1 MTHFIDWITIKQRH
15 PEGGLPI
22 VSDGYIVACDS
33 AMEKMKW
40 ESLQRHKVEGSHDTA
55 IQIRCDG
62 YEVFLSGNVG
72 RFGRPDNLF
81 NLDWDQTISKANEI
95 LDAYGLPPFT
105 SGERTS
111 HKNVSEYDIRKGITS
126 QWSGATVSR
135 IDVTQNLETGSISN
149 AQSVIE
155 WLDRQSSSHIKK
167 SRAGE
172 TTVQYGTGS
181 SRYKTIF
188 YIKSVEMRTHAQDRN
203 QVLAS
208 PIYQFAQSTGI
219 VRNELKAN
227 RLLLRDEN
235 LRYLG
240 DITMGKL
247 IELHTRKTQV
257 INRVRV
263 EENSFEIEALPKRLQ
278 MVASCY
284 FKGENLRAMLSQAT
298 WYRHAKAL
306 REYGIDIAE
315 PLNISTFPISIR
327 MIDIRPSAVPEWYW
341 QESQYREFR
350 KAA

>member
-1 MTHFIDWITIKQRH
+1 MTHFVDWITIKQKH
-15 PEGGLPI
+15 PQGGLPV

-33 AMEKMKW
+33 DMEKLQW
-40 ESLQRHKVEGSHDTA
+40 ESLQHHKVEGSHDTA
-55 IQIRCDG
+55 LRLRCDG
-62 YEVFLSGNVG
+62 YEVSLSGNVG
-72 RFGRPDNLF
+72 RFGRPDNLY
-81 NLDWDQTISKANEI
+81 NLDWDQTISKANSI
-95 LDAYGLPPFT
+95 LDAYGLPPLT
-105 SGERTS
+105 PGERTS
-111 HKNVSEYDIRKGITS
+111 HKNISEYDIRKGITS

-135 IDVTQNLETGSISN
+135 IDVTQNIECGSLAN

-181 SRYKTIF
+181 SRYKTVF
-188 YIKSVEMRTHAQDRN
+188 YIKSVEMKTHAKDRN

-208 PIYQFAQSTGI
+208 SIYQHAEQSGI

-263 EENSFEIEALPKRLQ
+263 EENSFEIESLPPRLRL
-278 MVASCY
+278 VANAY
-284 FKGENLRAMLSQAT
+284 FHGENLRTMMPQST

-306 REYGIDIAE
+306 RAYGIDIAE
-315 PLNISTFPISIR
+315 PFNVSTFPISIR
-327 MIDIRPSAVPEWYW
+327 MIDIRPSQVPDWYW
-341 QESQYREFR
+341 QESRYHEFR